1 MEDGSEDSRA
11 AALLARHPQWKTWV
25 LACALAVVLFVAAGV
40 GACALMPVPEEPSAS
55 DGSSEVEAGP
65 LESGSAS
72 AENADGAD
80 EGAARGAVGGAV
92 AGADAEGAA
101 AEEGQTGVS
110 AQETNAQ
117 TNAFMSAK
125 MHLEEMPYSHA
136 GIVAALES
144 EGYSHDD
151 AVYAADK
158 LGVDWN
164 RKAAEMAAQYLD
176 TMDFTREDLVD
187 QLIYEGF
194 TREQAEAGATAAGL

>member
-11 AALLARHPQWKTWV
+11 AVLLSRHPQWKTWV

-40 GACALMPVPEEPSAS
+40 GACILMPVPEEPSAS
-55 DGSSEVEAGP
+55 AGSSGVEAGP
-65 LESGSAS
+65 LESSSTA

-110 AQETNAQ
+110 VQETNAQ

>member
-11 AALLARHPQWKTWV
+11 AALLSRHPQWRTWV
-25 LACALAVVLFVAAGV
+25 LACALAVALLAAAGV
-40 GACALMPVPEEPSAS
+40 GACALMPVPEEPFASA
-55 DGSSEVEAGP
+55 GSSGVEAGP
-65 LESGSAS
+65 LESSSTA

-92 AGADAEGAA
+92 AGVADQGDA
-101 AEEGQTGVS
+101 AEEGQTEVP
-110 AQETNAQ
+110 AQETREQ

-187 QLIYEGF
+187 QLVYEGF

>member
-11 AALLARHPQWKTWV
+11 AVLLSRHPQWKTWV

-40 GACALMPVPEEPSAS
+40 GACILMPVPEEPSAS
-55 DGSSEVEAGP
+55 AGSSGVEAGP

-92 AGADAEGAA
+92 AGVADQGDA
-101 AEEGQTGVS
+101 AEEGQTEVP
-110 AQETNAQ
+110 AQETREQ

-194 TREQAEAGATAAGL
+194 THEQAEAGATAAGL